1 MAKPI
6 TTGDRLLRARAL
18 IQKAH
23 DIPTPV
29 DEGWNW
35 LSYTAQVKDTLRQA
49 KDLLKF
55 LPMTA
60 GVSVSQ
66 KAEVHVILQE
76 IADAEKA
83 ILHKNSQ

>member
-6 TTGDRLLRARAL
+6 TTEDRLLRARTL
-18 IQKAH
+18 IKKAH
-23 DIPTPV
+23 EIPAPA
-29 DEGWNW
+29 DAGWDW
-35 LSYTAQVKDTLRQA
+35 LSYSAQVKDTLRQA

-60 GVSVSQ
+60 GVTASQ
-66 KAEVHVILQE
+66 KVEVQIILQE
-76 IADAEKA
+76 IVDAEKA

>member
-6 TTGDRLLRARAL
+6 TTEDRLLRARVL
-18 IQKAH
+18 IQKAR

-60 GVSVSQ
+60 GVSFSQ
-66 KAEVHVILQE
+66 KAEVQVILQE
-76 IADAEKA
+76 IIDAEKA
-83 ILHKNSQ
+83 ILHKNTR

>member
-6 TTGDRLLRARAL
+6 TTEDRLLRARAL

-23 DIPTPV
+23 DIPPPA
-29 DEGWNW
+29 DAGWDW
-35 LSYTAQVKDTLRQA
+35 LSYSAQVKDTLRQA

-60 GVSVSQ
+60 GVSASQ
-66 KAEVHVILQE
+66 KAEVQVILQE
-76 IADAEKA
+76 IIDAEKA